1 MTSGKWQMPKSG
13 IWHLAFGICHSALTV
28 DSYNKAVSRFVLLF
42 VALVAGVGAAVWY
55 YRAPSDG
62 DRPLRVVVRNDDRW
76 LDDLL
81 SRTPKDVEAATAELE
96 QRGTAALPLIRRT
109 LQESGG
115 DPARRKA
122 ALKATAILGARAAEA
137 IPEVATAL
145 QEPNYAPEAALAL
158 SFMGSAA
165 VPALREAIKSD
176 EPMVRREALR
186 SLGKLR
192 ERASIDPQIVVP
204 CLLELSNDGDPSV
217 RNVAVTYLGIVRDS
231 PQKEVAGLIKALGD
245 PEASV
250 RQAAAIGLAAYG
262 GLAEPALP
270 ALKKAAADPDEDV
283 KREAGRT
290 LVHLAE
296 LKQKI

>member
-1 MTSGKWQMPKSG
+1 VW
-13 IWHLAFGICHSALTV
+13 
-28 DSYNKAVSRFVLLF
+28 RFVALF
-42 VALVAGVGAAVWY
+42 VALVAGVGVAVWY

-62 DRPLRVVVRNDDRW
+62 SRPARIVARNDDRW

-109 LQESGG
+109 LQTPSA

-122 ALKATAILGARAAEA
+122 ALKASAILGARAAEA
-137 IPEVATAL
+137 IPDVANAL
-145 QEPNYAPEAALAL
+145 QERDYAPEAALAL

-165 VPALREAIKSD
+165 VPTLREAIKSD
-176 EPMVRREALR
+176 EAVVRREALR

-204 CLLELSNDGDPSV
+204 LLIELSDDPDPSV

-231 PQKEVAGLIKALGD
+231 PEKEVAALIKALGD
-245 PEASV
+245 SEPQV
-250 RQAAAIGLAAYG
+250 RQAAAEALSAHGL
-262 GLAEPALP
+262 LAEPAVP
-270 ALKKAAADPDEDV
+270 ALKKAANDPNEDV

-296 LKQKI
+296 LKQK

>member
-1 MTSGKWQMPKSG
+1 VW
-13 IWHLAFGICHSALTV
+13 
-28 DSYNKAVSRFVLLF
+28 RFVGLV

-62 DRPLRVVVRNDDRW
+62 SRPVRVVARNDDRW

-81 SRTPKDVEAATAELE
+81 SRSPKDVEAATAELE
-96 QRGTAALPLIRRT
+96 ERGTAALPLVRRT
-109 LQESGG
+109 LQDSAA
-115 DPARRKA
+115 DPAHRKA
-122 ALKATAILGARAAEA
+122 ALKASAILGARAAEA
-137 IPEVATAL
+137 IPDVANAL
-145 QEPNYAPEAALAL
+145 QEPDYAPEAALAL

-165 VPALREAIKSD
+165 VPTLRDAIKSD
-176 EPMVRREALR
+176 QPVVRREALR

-204 CLLELSNDGDPSV
+204 LLLASMTDPDASV

-231 PQKEVAGLIKALGD
+231 PDKEVAGLIAALGD

-250 RQAAAIGLAAYG
+250 RQTAAAALSAYG
-262 GLAEPALP
+262 LLAEPALP
-270 ALKKAAADPDEDV
+270 ALKKAAADPDDDV

-290 LVHLAE
+290 IVHLAE
-296 LKQKI
+296 LRNR